1 MDGRHQAASF
11 LMHDFL
17 LRGAHF
23 TFMGY
28 QRTADSVS
36 TGILLPDV
44 VGVTPDEQVLTP
56 KMRLNFTIVVKILH
70 ALATDNRF
78 SVDGTDS
85 FVEPVRVGRG
95 RSTAC
100 AKNGLSNR

>member
-1 MDGRHQAASF
+1 M
-11 LMHDFL
+11 
-17 LRGAHF
+17 
-23 TFMGY
+23 
-28 QRTADSVS
+28 S

-44 VGVTPDEQVLTP
+44 VEVTPDEQVLTP

-85 FVEPVRVGRG
+85 FVEPVRVGRV

-100 AKNGLSNR
+100 AKRGLSNR